1 MQLKTILTVRC
12 ALSSSFRT
20 FIFSI
25 IIPITT
31 LMTSQR
37 SERIVFL
44 FSIKIVRLGDEL
56 CLDLYGGL
64 IRDGT
69 NLVLWYDCRLRRR
82 QLIFQSAGNTT
93 PICRNYLQELQRKLS
108 LFLSEILIILTEIF
122 VSLYRSGDF
131 RRLIHFKAVLPSFQ

>member
-82 QLIFQSAGNTT
+82 QLIF
-93 PICRNYLQELQRKLS
+93 
-108 LFLSEILIILTEIF
+108 
-122 VSLYRSGDF
+122 
-131 RRLIHFKAVLPSFQ
+131 